1 MRETQINSLS
11 VLENSRLNSVQS
23 LDSSSSG
30 PSGGQGSLKGLAFQG
45 TPKSTAI
52 SAEGKKIFVP
62 VGPGASLISA
72 GQDNTKSGNL
82 QEQLMS
88 DEIQQIYASR
98 LHFQQKIKWF
108 YGLLTTS
115 SLNRHIYPY
124 NSKRGL
130 RSKKLMG
137 LSFLSELER
146 RLDILLYRLSLF
158 PTIASARQAIQHKR
172 IRI

>member
-23 LDSSSSG
+23 LDSSSFG
-30 PSGGQGSLKGLAFQG
+30 PSRGQG

-52 SAEGKKIFVP
+52 SAE
-62 VGPGASLISA
+62 
-72 GQDNTKSGNL
+72 QDNTKSGNL

>member
-30 PSGGQGSLKGLAFQG
+30 PSGGQG

-52 SAEGKKIFVP
+52 SAE
-62 VGPGASLISA
+62 
-72 GQDNTKSGNL
+72 QDNTKSGNL

>member
-30 PSGGQGSLKGLAFQG
+30 PSGGQG

-52 SAEGKKIFVP
+52 STEGKEIFD
-62 VGPGASLISA
+62 GASLISA

>member
-30 PSGGQGSLKGLAFQG
+30 PSRSQG

-52 SAEGKKIFVP
+52 SAE
-62 VGPGASLISA
+62 
-72 GQDNTKSGNL
+72 QDNTKSGNL

>member
-30 PSGGQGSLKGLAFQG
+30 PSGGQG

-52 SAEGKKIFVP
+52 SAE
-62 VGPGASLISA
+62 
-72 GQDNTKSGNL
+72 QDNTKSGNL

-98 LHFQQKIKWF
+98 LHFQQKIK
-108 YGLLTTS
+108 
-115 SLNRHIYPY
+115 
-124 NSKRGL
+124 
-130 RSKKLMG
+130 
-137 LSFLSELER
+137 
-146 RLDILLYRLSLF
+146 
-158 PTIASARQAIQHKR
+158 
-172 IRI
+172 

>member
-30 PSGGQGSLKGLAFQG
+30 PSGGQG
-45 TPKSTAI
+45 TPKSTA
-52 SAEGKKIFVP
+52 
-62 VGPGASLISA
+62 ISA

>member
-1 MRETQINSLS
+1 
-11 VLENSRLNSVQS
+11 
-23 LDSSSSG
+23 
-30 PSGGQGSLKGLAFQG
+30 
-45 TPKSTAI
+45 
-52 SAEGKKIFVP
+52 
-62 VGPGASLISA
+62 
-72 GQDNTKSGNL
+72 
-82 QEQLMS
+82 MS

>member
-30 PSGGQGSLKGLAFQG
+30 PSGGQG

-52 SAEGKKIFVP
+52 SAEGKKIFDE
-62 VGPGASLISA
+62 ASLISA

-98 LHFQQKIKWF
+98 LHFQQKIK
-108 YGLLTTS
+108 
-115 SLNRHIYPY
+115 
-124 NSKRGL
+124 
-130 RSKKLMG
+130 
-137 LSFLSELER
+137 
-146 RLDILLYRLSLF
+146 
-158 PTIASARQAIQHKR
+158 
-172 IRI
+172 

>member
-1 MRETQINSLS
+1 VRETQINSLS

-30 PSGGQGSLKGLAFQG
+30 PSRGQG

-98 LHFQQKIKWF
+98 LHFQQKIK
-108 YGLLTTS
+108 
-115 SLNRHIYPY
+115 
-124 NSKRGL
+124 
-130 RSKKLMG
+130 
-137 LSFLSELER
+137 
-146 RLDILLYRLSLF
+146 
-158 PTIASARQAIQHKR
+158 
-172 IRI
+172 